1 MANVQIKELVTA
13 QAVLAYVMQGLKE
26 TVVKV
31 CITMIMNM
39 QYHFDDYS
47 KTLIQQQ
54 VFEDISCM

>member
-31 CITMIMNM
+31 EIIAKLC
-39 QYHFDDYS
+39 
-47 KTLIQQQ
+47 
-54 VFEDISCM
+54 